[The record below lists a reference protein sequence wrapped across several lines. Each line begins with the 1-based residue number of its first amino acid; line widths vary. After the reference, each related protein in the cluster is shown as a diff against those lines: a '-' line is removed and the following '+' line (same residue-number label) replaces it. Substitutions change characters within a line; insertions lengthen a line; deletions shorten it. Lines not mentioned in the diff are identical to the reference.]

1 MNSAHAID
9 ISREEAA
16 LHFLAAIIELPLKDE
31 RVTPPIS
38 REMYSS
44 LRGDISKFLRTVWY
58 VQHLYE
64 LGSEFD
70 GV

>member
-1 MNSAHAID
+1 MNSAQAID

-44 LRGDISKFLRTVWY
+44 LRGDISKSQELYY